1 MPKFMS
7 GVEVFQ
13 ERIALVNGTSKVL
26 GYAIAEKL
34 GMLGATIIVTG
45 RTDDEIHKSVTDLR
59 GMGIYSGGIK
69 CHLNLEN
76 ERKNLVKII
85 KEKYGRLDILVN
97 NIFTDNR
104 YGCSFEAEPKEW
116 ETVLD
121 VNIKTYEK
129 LSRELAPE
137 LAKASNKGSILFV
150 SSVGGYAP
158 YDGIGTYSN
167 IRDAI
172 ISVNKKIAYDLAPMN
187 IRSNAI
193 ATGLI
198 PTDIPEFLL
207 KKGEKRDPKI
217 LFSIT
222 KPDMVKEGAELSC
235 VICSDD
241 VSYLTGQC
249 FNICGGVHG
258 YLY

>member
-1 MPKFMS
+1 
-7 GVEVFQ
+7 
-13 ERIALVNGTSKVL
+13 
-26 GYAIAEKL
+26 
-34 GMLGATIIVTG
+34 
-45 RTDDEIHKSVTDLR
+45 
-59 GMGIYSGGIK
+59 MGIHAGGIK

-85 KEKYGRLDILVN
+85 QEKFGKLDILVN
-97 NIFTDNR
+97 TIFTDER
-104 YGCSFEAEPKEW
+104 YGSTFEAEPQEW
-116 ETVLD
+116 KSVLD
-121 VNIKTYEK
+121 VSINSYEN
-129 LSRELAPE
+129 LSRELVPH

-150 SSVGGYAP
+150 SSIGGYAP

-167 IRDAI
+167 IRNAI
-172 ISVNKKIAYDLAPMN
+172 ISVNKKIAQEFAPFN

-241 VSYLTGQC
+241 VGYLTGQC
-249 FNICGGVHG
+249 FSICGGVHG
-258 YLY
+258 HLYSNKL